1 MDNEDFFFDMKDY
14 KLRVVKFNEKKR
26 KKREKRKERKKRT
39 VFIFNLRLETTKTQ
53 LEKAFQVY
61 GNIISSSV
69 KFQSNENKQK
79 FGAV

>member
-14 KLRVVKFNEKKR
+14 KLRVVKFKEEEKV
-26 KKREKRKERKKRT
+26 EKEAT
-39 VFIFNLRLETTKTQ
+39 VFIFKLRLETTKTQ

-69 KFQSNENKQK
+69 KKDRKTKLN
-79 FGAV
+79 FGTV